1 MDDSNIILFGYIIQ
15 EIILMKKRMFLLLT
29 AMLVV
34 AMMIMT
40 SCGGGGSLGMSCD
53 SEKLM
58 TIEAENSGEGD
69 EVMAGGLV
77 VAAGAQIV
85 ITSGLESGEIKI
97 ELFAAPEDP
106 SIEEI
111 PDIEGSEPVMTF
123 NATDTDA
130 QSGTVP
136 EGDYYAKA
144 TTAEKA
150 NGTITIEVKA
160 AE

>member
-15 EIILMKKRMFLLLT
+15 KVSLMKKRMFLLLT

-69 EVMAGGLV
+69 EVIAGGLV
-77 VAAGAQIV
+77 VAAGEQIV
-85 ITSGLESGEIKI
+85 ITSGLESG
-97 ELFAAPEDP
+97 
-106 SIEEI
+106 
-111 PDIEGSEPVMTF
+111 
-123 NATDTDA
+123 
-130 QSGTVP
+130 
-136 EGDYYAKA
+136 
-144 TTAEKA
+144 
-150 NGTITIEVKA
+150 
-160 AE
+160 